1 MKVKAAVCN
10 EYKQPLAIEELELDS
25 PGKGEV
31 RVRVAAC
38 AICHSDIHG
47 FRGEHGEG
55 KLPGIGGHEVA
66 GYVEELGEGVSYVK
80 VGDPVTVSIVTTGCG
95 QCYFCTIGQ
104 PILCQNK
111 RIRLNMPGRYTNKK
125 GERLTQFG
133 GGLAGFVECTTVS
146 EDRLVK
152 IPPDMP
158 IDRAALLSC
167 GVISGF
173 GAVVNKAKV
182 QPFSSVVVM
191 GAGGVGLNAIQGA
204 RFSGAHP
211 IIAVDVLDSKLEA
224 AKVFGATHTVNA
236 KKDSN
241 PVNTVREIT
250 YGRGADYVFIAVA
263 GIEIKRQ
270 GFSMSGQ
277 SGMTVNIGHAGKEW
291 MSAFDATEFVGGK
304 IMTGSVMGMTRPRID
319 IPRLIELYQYGRLKL
334 DELISRRYSL
344 EDINEALEVSA
355 TGDVMRNVIMF

>member
-1 MKVKAAVCN
+1 MLSGESMARESYPVSAVMRWQDTWKSSEKAFPTLKSAI
-10 EYKQPLAIEELELDS
+10 PLPFPSSPRVVDNAISVLLVNLFS
-25 PGKGEV
+25 
-31 RVRVAAC
+31 A
-38 AICHSDIHG
+38 S
-47 FRGEHGEG
+47 
-55 KLPGIGGHEVA
+55 
-66 GYVEELGEGVSYVK
+66 
-80 VGDPVTVSIVTTGCG
+80 
-95 QCYFCTIGQ
+95 
-104 PILCQNK
+104 
-111 RIRLNMPGRYTNKK
+111 IRLNTPGRYTNKK
-125 GERLTQFG
+125 GERLTQFP
-133 GGLAGFVECTTVS
+133 GGLAGFVEYTTVS

-158 IDRAALLSC
+158 IDRAALLPC

-224 AKVFGATHTVNA
+224 AKAFGATHTINA

-250 YGRGADYVFIAVA
+250 SGRGADYVIIAVA

-277 SGMTVNIGHAGKEW
+277 SGMTVAIGHAGREW
-291 MSAFDATEFVGGK
+291 MSSFDATEFVGGK

-344 EDINEALEVSA
+344 VDINEALESSA
-355 TGDVMRNVIMF
+355 KGDVMRNVIMF